1 MCSTGFALS
10 QEGTLAAA
18 LSKETKAPK
27 KNELGAWCFELCSLM
42 YFERRML
49 LLTLL
54 KQSTKHKVPSSF
66 YSFGALAVSLTP
78 HDDDP

>member
-27 KNELGAWCFELCSLM
+27 KTNLVLGASNFV
-42 YFERRML
+42 R
-49 LLTLL
+49 
-54 KQSTKHKVPSSF
+54 
-66 YSFGALAVSLTP
+66 
-78 HDDDP
+78 